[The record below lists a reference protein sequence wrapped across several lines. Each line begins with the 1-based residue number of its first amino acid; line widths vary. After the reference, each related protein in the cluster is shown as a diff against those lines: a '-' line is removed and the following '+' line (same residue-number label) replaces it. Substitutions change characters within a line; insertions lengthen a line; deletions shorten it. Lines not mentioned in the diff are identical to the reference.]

1 MKINL
6 HSPIEEVQI
15 QIIPLIDVI
24 FCILTF
30 FLLAALQF
38 TRQQSISVDL
48 PKARTGTTP
57 QMRQM
62 LIVTIDSI
70 GQIYV
75 EQQPVKFEQLPQTL
89 QTYHQANPAGM
100 MVLNAS
106 RSSSYNDV
114 VQVLDK
120 MREVGG
126 DRVALAT
133 LPGPSDQPVG
143 SSAVSPY
150 TPSVPGVTPEPGT
163 SSVYPLNPLGTP
175 NPAIPSVPG
184 QLPLPTIPGQRLDA
198 QGINPVNPSM
208 IPVIPTA
215 PTPQATASPRKTNS
229 APKR

>member
-38 TRQQSISVDL
+38 TSQQAISVDL
-48 PKARTGTTP
+48 PKANTGKTP
-57 QMRQM
+57 PQTRQM

-75 EQQPVKFEQLPQTL
+75 ESQSVLLEDLSQTL
-89 QTYHQANPAGM
+89 QTYRQTNPTGM

-106 RSSSYNDV
+106 RTSSYNDV

-133 LPGPSDQPVG
+133 LPDSSDQKTK
-143 SSAVSPY
+143 SS
-150 TPSVPGVTPEPGT
+150 TVTPYFPLAPG
-163 SSVYPLNPLGTP
+163 S
-175 NPAIPSVPG
+175 APSQSPK
-184 QLPLPTIPGQRLDA
+184 PF
-198 QGINPVNPSM
+198 
-208 IPVIPTA
+208 PTA
-215 PTPQATASPRKTNS
+215 PTPQATASP
-229 APKR
+229 

>member
-38 TRQQSISVDL
+38 TSQQAISVDL
-48 PKARTGTTP
+48 PKANTGKTP

-75 EQQPVKFEQLPQTL
+75 ESELVLFEELFQTL
-89 QTYHQANPAGM
+89 QTYRRTNPNTM

-106 RSSSYNDV
+106 RTSSYNDV

-133 LPGPSDQPVG
+133 LPDSSNQKTKSSTVTPYFPLDP
-143 SSAVSPY
+143 SSA
-150 TPSVPGVTPEPGT
+150 PER
-163 SSVYPLNPLGTP
+163 
-175 NPAIPSVPG
+175 
-184 QLPLPTIPGQRLDA
+184 LPTPTM
-198 QGINPVNPSM
+198 PSA
-208 IPVIPTA
+208 PSQLLLPFPTA
-215 PTPQATASPRKTNS
+215 PTPQATASP
-229 APKR
+229 